1 MLPPRCPQGSI
12 SPRAK
17 RLWNLLLMT
26 HWRVHDDILHT
37 PWQIAGCIAHHQ
49 VRHGMMRGRFGLSI
63 FFPGGKSIFDGGK
76 IQSSRNSSWNI
87 RSSTEMSPSI
97 RIAAS
102 SLENYSKS
110 AQQTLSSDSAEMSPM
125 MSAHPHVSG
134 HQRMSMYS
142 SRRPRENFHSLV
154 FSDLPDHVNHF
165 YVQQLPTAGGSLIWS
180 GFFLWSRGEMF

>member
-1 MLPPRCPQGSI
+1 
-12 SPRAK
+12 
-17 RLWNLLLMT
+17 
-26 HWRVHDDILHT
+26 
-37 PWQIAGCIAHHQ
+37 
-49 VRHGMMRGRFGLSI
+49 MRGRFGLSI

-102 SLENYSKS
+102 SPENYSKS

-142 SRRPRENFHSLV
+142 TRWPRENFHSLL
-154 FSDLPDHVNHF
+154 FSDLPDHVNSLLRSATSNCGREF
-165 YVQQLPTAGGSLIWS
+165 NLKWFLLMVQ
-180 GFFLWSRGEMF
+180 RGNVLKCL